1 MTYSIMLLV
10 SARSEVDG
18 DGSSGSSCED
28 ASDRPVD
35 VVRST
40 PPKTKEDLLRLM
52 EQTSAEMAKA
62 REMFNDYKTASNDLG
77 KRCNNNQMA
86 FVLRHQVPPI
96 SSADVTEDPQIKSE
110 AAELTAESTEKA
122 VVPDE
127 RSLSQSMD
135 TLPMVEAAGG
145 AETHGVETKMMN
157 NAIMEKSMANDA
169 ATANHAV
176 VEAQI
181 ESNAVASPSPV
192 DSLVGGCV
200 NREHY
205 ISNSRS

>member
-1 MTYSIMLLV
+1 M
-10 SARSEVDG
+10 G
-18 DGSSGSSCED
+18 
-28 ASDRPVD
+28 
-35 VVRST
+35 
-40 PPKTKEDLLRLM
+40 
-52 EQTSAEMAKA
+52 
-62 REMFNDYKTASNDLG
+62 G

-169 ATANHAV
+169 V

-205 ISNSRS
+205 